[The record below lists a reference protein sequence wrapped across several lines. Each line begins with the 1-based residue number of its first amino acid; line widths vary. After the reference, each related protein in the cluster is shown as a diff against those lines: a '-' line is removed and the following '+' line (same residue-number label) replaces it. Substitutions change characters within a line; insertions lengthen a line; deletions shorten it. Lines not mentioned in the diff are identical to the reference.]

1 MDLSECELNF
11 TFTWPRDFAQ
21 DPNNPA
27 LSGDS
32 GAHTK
37 LHEDTFPVSLIR
49 EDSVPGERP
58 GTV

>member
-1 MDLSECELNF
+1 MGLSECELNF

-27 LSGDS
+27 LSGDP

-37 LHEDTFPVSLIR
+37 LHEDRFPVSLIR
-49 EDSVPGERP
+49 EDLVP
-58 GTV
+58 